1 MKPLALMIATSPV
14 AREVLEAEGWDVL
27 EADRSLA
34 PAVQIPRPIE
44 LWVVGLLA
52 DGFAEGLRKLAAIRA
67 NAPDLRMVVIAPVL
81 RDAAGQALTDV
92 LLDVP
97 IIRCGFERELL
108 RGAVAAA

>member
-1 MKPLALMIATSPV
+1 MTSTSPV

-27 EADRSLA
+27 EADHSSVLT
-34 PAVQIPRPIE
+34 VQDPRPVE

-52 DGFAEGLRKLAAIRA
+52 DGFADGLRRLAAIRA
-67 NAPDLRMVVIAPVL
+67 HAPDLRMVVIAPFL
-81 RDAAGQALTDV
+81 RDAAGRSLTDV

-97 IIRCGFERELL
+97 IICCGLERDLL